1 METHQKGE
9 LPNKGGGG
17 GSAQIARTGLRVV
30 AGPHGEVVPT
40 QNDILVKFGSI
51 GLLQSN
57 LGSKRLM
64 LIIENKHSLF
74 MHCSTNEERFLLAR
88 DIVDFVRHR
97 VDPPGRFLTQNKKNG
112 QWFDVGDPSAIDNV
126 MQLIRG
132 YEKFKREGHPQTDSH
147 YRGDRSRSENSS
159 MIGKRNLLELE
170 AALHIKN
177 GNNML
182 QGRSVSTRLPTL
194 NTRKNV
200 NQIYKKDLENRMLLA
215 EFSSPAMFSSL
226 THSQQIDVRK
236 MFTEADNYFE
246 AGLTGISIDDYFQNQ
261 NQMSTLL
268 EEKRK
273 VQSRVSDALKNMG
286 ENALSAAHGGGV

>member
-9 LPNKGGGG
+9 SPNKGGVG
-17 GSAQIARTGLRVV
+17 GSTQIGRTGLRVV

-64 LIIENKHSLF
+64 LVIENKHSLF
-74 MHCSTNEERFLLAR
+74 MHCTTNEERFLVAR

-97 VDPPGRFLTQNKKNG
+97 VDPPGRFLTLNKKNG
-112 QWFDVGDPSAIDNV
+112 QWFDVGDRSAIDNV
-126 MQLIRG
+126 IQLIRG
-132 YEKFKREGHPQTDSH
+132 YEKFKRDGHLQSDSH

-170 AALHIKN
+170 AALHMKN

-194 NTRKNV
+194 NTRKHV
-200 NQIYKKDLENRMLLA
+200 NQIGKKDLENRMLLA

-236 MFTEADNYFE
+236 MLTEADNYFE

-261 NQMSTLL
+261 NQISTLL
-268 EEKRK
+268 KEKRK